1 MEENN
6 NTQKEQK
13 RAILVQKDA
22 LQKPLQ
28 HGLSITLSYEF
39 IKTFKP
45 EFAEMSDQELS
56 KTLSGMSQE
65 QLSDIFAG
73 GVYVMTEETVE
84 KIPGIVPVGVPVSEE
99 PVTKQE
105 PVEPKEEKEGPD
117 EKDDGVGVVVGGVPI
132 GGTGNDTKDVPEEK
146 QEEKPEEE
154 KRPNRKKWLA
164 LLLVIPLAV
173 MLKTCSGPT
182 RSDELPPEPPGIEE
196 TTEVETEEVDP
207 EIIDYL
213 EEVPPIV
220 IHNPTDATQNIK
232 TLTDLGNQEH
242 ESNMRK
248 EGTRSDGSEMWA
260 KENSAVEGYEENKAH
275 LEEMQSLME
284 IVNNPFANPKDRQE
298 ALLKMQEHAL
308 ALYEKYDMEEIQEL
322 QAYTTEQL
330 YTHEDSISGT
340 EEKIAADAV
349 HNYEVDMGTQR
360 NNVITLSY
368 VQYLTDF
375 GYDLTI
381 MDAEIQADGDLV
393 IGGIRGER
401 TIKESEKGKR
411 VISFDE
417 YKRTVEEAL
426 EKGETLADAI
436 EVASGESRYDPNSSG
451 PAPMKHGVEGHYDD
465 PVVEGEVSEDGLKH
479 GVEGHYDDPVMPD
492 ETIAGGVKRY
502 DEHMDGVGADG
513 LKHGVEGHYDDPVLA
528 EESAPG
534 ATTGAFGI
542 GVGDKGLTISLKDL
556 QELAAKRNMNP
567 KKVEAAIKAMT
578 DEMSRKGQGPDIED
592 GRDA

>member
-84 KIPGIVPVGVPVSEE
+84 RIPGIVPVGTE
-99 PVTKQE
+99 TKQE
-105 PVEPKEEKEGPD
+105 PSEPGNAVKETPD
-117 EKDDGVGVVVGGVPI
+117 EKDDGVGVALGGVPI

-146 QEEKPEEE
+146 PEEKPEEE
-154 KRPNRKKWLA
+154 KSPNRKKWLA

-308 ALYEKYDMEEIQEL
+308 ALYEKYDMEKIKEL

-330 YTHEDSISGT
+330 YTHEDSISET

-349 HNYEVDMGTQR
+349 HNYEVDMETQR
-360 NNVITLSY
+360 SNVITLSY

-401 TIKESEKGKR
+401 TIKESEKGNR
-411 VISFDE
+411 VIPFDE

-479 GVEGHYDDPVMPD
+479 GVAGHYDDPVMPD
-492 ETIAGGVKRY
+492 ETIADGVRRY
-502 DEHMDGVGADG
+502 DEHMYGEGADG
-513 LKHGVEGHYDDPVLA
+513 LKRGVEGHYDDPVLA

-578 DEMSRKGQGPDIED
+578 DEMSKKGQGPEIED

>member
-84 KIPGIVPVGVPVSEE
+84 RIPGIVPVGTEI
-99 PVTKQE
+99 TQE
-105 PVEPKEEKEGPD
+105 PSEPGNAVKETPD
-117 EKDDGVGVVVGGVPI
+117 EKDDGVGVALGGVPI

-146 QEEKPEEE
+146 PEEKPEEE
-154 KRPNRKKWLA
+154 KSPNRKKWLA

-308 ALYEKYDMEEIQEL
+308 ALYEKYDMEKIKEL

-330 YTHEDSISGT
+330 YTHEDSISET

-360 NNVITLSY
+360 SNVITLSY

-381 MDAEIQADGDLV
+381 MDAEIQDDGDLV

-401 TIKESEKGKR
+401 TIKESEKGTR

-479 GVEGHYDDPVMPD
+479 GVAGHYDDPVMPD
-492 ETIAGGVKRY
+492 ETIADGVRRY
-502 DEHMDGVGADG
+502 DEHMYGEGADG
-513 LKHGVEGHYDDPVLA
+513 LKRGVEGHYDDPVLA

-578 DEMSRKGQGPDIED
+578 DEMSKKGQGPDIED